1 MQIID
6 FECDTPTKEAVE
18 DTVRLI
24 QSGRGFD
31 KEGYAQQMAPGWAA
45 QIGMSLEEFNE
56 AKATEGLTSLALKLC
71 DVDMTRAMSHAEVI
85 EMLDKAGVAK
95 ACIGNAGRRASNE
108 DVAKFA
114 AEYPDRLIPWFR
126 VWGEEG
132 EAGVAKL
139 EHGVREL
146 GVKGFEVSSYREGR
160 YINDPAYWP
169 FFEKCVELDI
179 PARITAGLHLLSDR
193 PYDYAHPKYL
203 DEVAVRFPTLRII
216 AGLSGW
222 PWVAETCAIAS
233 RHQHLYIDF
242 ACRRV
247 KHMLAPGA
255 GYEALIYYG
264 ARNLQDKIIFGSG
277 WGTHMIPLAQ
287 LVQETD
293 ELPLK
298 DSVRAKWMGGNA
310 ARVLKLG

>member
-1 MQIID
+1 MNIID
-6 FECDTPTKEAVE
+6 FECDTPTRESVE

-71 DVDMTRAMSHAEVI
+71 DADMAKAMSHADVI
-85 EMLDKAGVAK
+85 AMLDGAGVAR

-126 VWGEEG
+126 IWGEEG
-132 EAGVAKL
+132 EAGVAAL

-169 FFEKCVELDI
+169 FLAKCVELDI
-179 PARITAGLHLLSDR
+179 PVRITAGLHLLSDR

-203 DEVAVRFPTLRII
+203 DEVAVRFPTLRIV
-216 AGLSGW
+216 AGLTGW

-233 RHQHLYIDF
+233 RHQNLYIDF

-247 KHMLAPGA
+247 KYMLAPGA
-255 GYEALIYYG
+255 GYEAMIYYG
-264 ARNLQDKIIFGSG
+264 ARGLQDKIIFGSG
-277 WGTHMIPLAQ
+277 WGTHMLPLAQ
-287 LVQETD
+287 LVAETD

-298 DSVRAKWMGGNA
+298 QSVREKWMGGNA
-310 ARVLKLG
+310 ARVLKLD